1 MIQANDIR
9 DLRPKDEETQQL
21 IAKLARLRR
30 RRDRF
35 YLRRRNRFYL
45 TAGEFD
51 EILRWKLR
59 YQYGRARWLLAF
71 NTDEVVRKVTG
82 AALTIAHEDKH
93 YELELR
99 VGILCA
105 LRGVGVP
112 VASAV
117 LALLFPNEYGVI
129 DFRVWRQL
137 FGEDRT
143 TFSIPDYKRYVAKL
157 REIAAELRW
166 PVQEV
171 DHAIWE
177 YDRNHAAHV
186 A

>member
-21 IAKLARLRR
+21 IAKLARLRQR
-30 RRDRF
+30 RS
-35 YLRRRNRFYL
+35 RFYL

-51 EILRWKLR
+51 KILRWKLR
-59 YQYGRARWLLAF
+59 GQYGRVRRLLVQ
-71 NTDEVVRKVTG
+71 NDEKTVRTVTG
-82 AALTIAHEDKH
+82 AALTITHDDKDD
-93 YELELR
+93 ELELR
-99 VGILCA
+99 VGVLCT

-117 LALLFPNEYGVI
+117 LALVFPKEYGVI

-137 FGEDRT
+137 FGEERRG
-143 TFSIPDYKRYVAKL
+143 FSIRDYKRYVAKL
-157 REIAAELRW
+157 REIAAKLRW

-171 DHAIWE
+171 DLAIWQ

>member
-30 RRDRF
+30 RRNRF

-51 EILRWKLR
+51 EILKWKLGG
-59 YQYGRARWLLAF
+59 QYGRVRRLLVQ
-71 NTDEVVRKVTG
+71 NDEKTVRTVTG
-82 AALTIAHEDKH
+82 TALTITHDDKD

-99 VGILCA
+99 VSILCT